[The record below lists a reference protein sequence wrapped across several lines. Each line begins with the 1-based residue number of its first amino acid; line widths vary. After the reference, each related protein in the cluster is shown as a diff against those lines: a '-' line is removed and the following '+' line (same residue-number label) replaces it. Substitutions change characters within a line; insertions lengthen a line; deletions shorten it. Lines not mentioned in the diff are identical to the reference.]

1 VTSGT
6 PVHVEFVR
14 ALRRLDR
21 KMKLSYAELWRQ
33 LAPVA
38 AQLDV
43 PRPCYGTVREIVLLL
58 RALERQRRPVRDDVV
73 VKLLTGR
80 IPSADQV
87 IELVEM
93 NTTPTWRELP
103 PSGSGSR
110 RADGR
115 G

>member
-1 VTSGT
+1 
-6 PVHVEFVR
+6 VEFVR

-21 KMKLSYAELWRQ
+21 RMNLPYAELWRR

-38 AQLDV
+38 LRLGV

-58 RALERQRRPVRDDVV
+58 RALERQRRPVRDDVI

-80 IPSADQV
+80 IPSADQL

-93 NTTPTWRELP
+93 NTTPTWREIP
-103 PSGSGSR
+103 PERSR
-110 RADGR
+110 RSEGGAR
-115 G
+115 